1 MAILYLKEVESGRRQ
16 PYAKM
21 LRHSDIII
29 TSLKK
34 ELLNSFVDF
43 RKKSKIENDWMNEV
57 TKEDAEKFLLE
68 SGGKK
73 AFVALRDNS
82 IVGQIFTLE
91 MKESSLL
98 TIRLISVLKSEYGRT
113 TAKQLLE
120 FAEKIAIDNKYKTI
134 DLYVDKTNA
143 RAISF
148 YTKHGYQKTN
158 KSPSIKTFRYIKTL

>member
-1 MAILYLKEVESGRRQ
+1 MAKLYLKEVESGRRQ

-34 ELLNSFVDF
+34 ELLDSFVDF
-43 RKKSKIENDWMNEV
+43 RKKSKNEWMSEV
-57 TKEDAEKFLLE
+57 TKEEAEKLLLE
-68 SGGKK
+68 SDGKK

-91 MKESSLL
+91 IKESSLL

-148 YTKHGYQKTN
+148 YTKHGYQKN
-158 KSPSIKTFRYIKTL
+158 KSPSSKTFRYIKTL

>member
-1 MAILYLKEVESGRRQ
+1 MAKLYLKGVESGRRQ
-16 PYAKM
+16 PSKM

-34 ELLNSFVDF
+34 ELLSSFVDF
-43 RKKSKIENDWMNEV
+43 RKKSKNDWMNEV

-68 SGGKK
+68 SDDKK

-82 IVGQIFTLE
+82 IVGQLFTLE
-91 MKESSLL
+91 IKESSLL

-148 YTKHGYQKTN
+148 YNKHGYQKN
-158 KSPSIKTFRYIKTL
+158 KSPSSKTFRYIKTL

>member
-1 MAILYLKEVESGRRQ
+1 MAILYLSGRRQ
-16 PYAKM
+16 PSKM

-43 RKKSKIENDWMNEV
+43 RKKSRIENDWMSKV

-68 SGGKK
+68 SDDKK

-82 IVGQIFTLE
+82 IVGQLFTLE
-91 MKESSLL
+91 IKEDFLL

-134 DLYVDKTNA
+134 DLYVDKMNA

-148 YTKHGYQKTN
+148 YTKHGYQKN
-158 KSPSIKTFRYIKTL
+158 KSPSTKTFRYIKTL

>member
-1 MAILYLKEVESGRRQ
+1 MAKLYLKNFESGRRQ

-43 RKKSKIENDWMNEV
+43 RKKSKIENDWMRKV

-68 SGGKK
+68 SDDKK
-73 AFVALRDNS
+73 VFVALRDNS
-82 IVGQIFTLE
+82 IVGQLFTVE
-91 MKESSLL
+91 IKKSSLL

-134 DLYVDKTNA
+134 DLYVDKMNA

-148 YTKHGYQKTN
+148 YTKHGYQKN
-158 KSPSIKTFRYIKTL
+158 KSPSSKPFRYIKTL

>member
-1 MAILYLKEVESGRRQ
+1 MAKLYIKEVESGRRQ
-16 PYAKM
+16 PYAKR
-21 LRHSDIII
+21 LRHSGIII

-34 ELLNSFVDF
+34 ELLDSFVDF

-91 MKESSLL
+91 IKKSSLL

-158 KSPSIKTFRYIKTL
+158 KSSIKTFRYIKTL

>member
-1 MAILYLKEVESGRRQ
+1 MAKLYLKEVESGRRQ
-16 PYAKM
+16 PSKM

-43 RKKSKIENDWMNEV
+43 RKKSKIENDWVNGV

-68 SGGKK
+68 SDDKK

-82 IVGQIFTLE
+82 IVGQLFTLE
-91 MKESSLL
+91 IKESSLL

-148 YTKHGYQKTN
+148 YNKHGYQKN
-158 KSPSIKTFRYIKTL
+158 KSPSSKTFRYIKTL

>member
-43 RKKSKIENDWMNEV
+43 RKKSKNEWMNEV

-68 SGGKK
+68 SDGKK
-73 AFVALRDNS
+73 AFVALRGNS

-91 MKESSLL
+91 IKKSSLL

-158 KSPSIKTFRYIKTL
+158 KSSIKTFRYIKTL